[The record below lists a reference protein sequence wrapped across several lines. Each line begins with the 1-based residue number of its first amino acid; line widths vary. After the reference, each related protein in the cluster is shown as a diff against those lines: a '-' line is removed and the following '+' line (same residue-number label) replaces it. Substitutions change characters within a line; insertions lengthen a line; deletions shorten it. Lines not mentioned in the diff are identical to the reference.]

1 MIIIINSE
9 VFMNRLLK
17 HSKHRDAILMLL
29 KSVKSHPTAEWVYT
43 ELKKDNQNISV
54 ATVYRNLN
62 QLYSVGEVIK
72 IDVGDGVEHY
82 DATTC
87 EHCHFICQKC
97 RDIKDIEVPVSQKLN
112 EEAERHNDILVTKN
126 SLVFYGLCSKC
137 K

>member
-1 MIIIINSE
+1 
-9 VFMNRLLK
+9 MNRLLK

-82 DATTC
+82 DATT
-87 EHCHFICQKC
+87 
-97 RDIKDIEVPVSQKLN
+97 
-112 EEAERHNDILVTKN
+112 
-126 SLVFYGLCSKC
+126 
-137 K
+137 